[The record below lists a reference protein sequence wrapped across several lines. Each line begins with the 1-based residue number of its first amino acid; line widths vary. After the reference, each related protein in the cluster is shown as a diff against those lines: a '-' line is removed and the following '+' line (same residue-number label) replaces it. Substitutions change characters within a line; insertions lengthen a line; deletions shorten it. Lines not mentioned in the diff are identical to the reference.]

1 VFGAFATGCR
11 FTAFYSYDQA
21 SLEEFLDDETQANM
35 PDEPEGF
42 DLAKGLDTHR
52 TRRDEQARTPC
63 A

>member
-21 SLEEFLDDETQANM
+21 SLEEFLDDETLANM

-42 DLAKGLDTHR
+42 DLANRLDIHR
-52 TRRDEQARTPC
+52 TRRDEPARTPC